1 MSPDGR
7 QDPASQEVQGPQEQR
22 HRHPRL
28 VALAAL
34 ALLLLNYPFVVL
46 VDGDARV
53 AGLPLLPAY
62 LFGVWAAVIGVA
74 AWLSRRS

>member
-7 QDPASQEVQGPQEQR
+7 LEQVPQSAQEEQQR
-22 HRHPRL
+22 RRHPRL

-34 ALLLLNYPFVVL
+34 ALLLLIYPFVVL

-62 LFGVWAAVIGVA
+62 LFGVWAAVIGLA